1 MKIGDQDRDDERNH
15 GGIMGLNLTGRDQD
29 EKGNDRQGGRERRD
43 DGTIERIVD
52 LIPHERRSLLASA
65 PERFFFR
72 RKTPIRRN
80 FLRRR
85 TAAVLDEISPTRR
98 FTCMFRTNFVFDLC
112 ADTPAGM
119 LW

>member
-1 MKIGDQDRDDERNH
+1 
-15 GGIMGLNLTGRDQD
+15 MGFNLTGRDQD

-65 PERFFFR
+65 PERFLFR
-72 RKTPIRRN
+72 RKTPLRRN
-80 FLRRR
+80 FLRRL

-98 FTCMFRTNFVFDLC
+98 LYVHVPHEFCVHLC
-112 ADTPAGM
+112 AVTPAGL